1 MSPAPAAGPDV
12 VGRRGPRESVV
23 KPAKRSPQAEK
34 KARTPRPAA
43 AGRALS
49 YAGLIEHRSGLCR
62 NRVELTF
69 ARGQS
74 NRFTLMPEQTPTQTK
89 AFELLNIK
97 VT

>member
-1 MSPAPAAGPDV
+1 MLLAEEDQEGQAA
-12 VGRRGPRESVV
+12 PREKAVE
-23 KPAKRSPQAEK
+23 PAKRSPQAEK